1 MLEVA
6 YKGEEVEVEKEVA
19 NNRGEM
25 EDDSRWQPPHA
36 NSN

>member
-6 YKGEEVEVEKEVA
+6 YKGEGGEVEKELA
-19 NNRGEM
+19 NDRGEM